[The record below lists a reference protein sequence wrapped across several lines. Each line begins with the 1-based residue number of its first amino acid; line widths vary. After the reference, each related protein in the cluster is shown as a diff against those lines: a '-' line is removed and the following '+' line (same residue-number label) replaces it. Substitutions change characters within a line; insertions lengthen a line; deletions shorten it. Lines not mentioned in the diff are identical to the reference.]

1 MSSAHSVTSTTTNT
15 TVTSLYRGDHHPIT
29 EASAGV
35 AVASIGNNNSSS
47 SQAIQALMIQDAGV
61 VTRQDSSG
69 GISSSS
75 FSSLPTMPGGPS
87 PAGPPILPQASVDDF
102 MAALDRSLDEDTT
115 GHFLDDTMDGEL
127 SLQLDEMDPSCF
139 LGDDD
144 DDVDGEDG
152 FSESR
157 GGASKVRS
165 NSGNNSSTKKHEWLL
180 RMNRKLQ
187 EVPVGE
193 LDPATVPLSAV
204 MNAWAKTKS
213 AQGAAMVELWLKRAQ
228 EEYDAG
234 NRRVVPST
242 KMYTMAGKYYV

>member
-1 MSSAHSVTSTTTNT
+1 MTQEP
-15 TVTSLYRGDHHPIT
+15 LGI
-29 EASAGV
+29 
-35 AVASIGNNNSSS
+35 
-47 SQAIQALMIQDAGV
+47 
-61 VTRQDSSG
+61 VTRQDSIG

-75 FSSLPTMPGGPS
+75 FSSN
-87 PAGPPILPQASVDDF
+87 PAATVSEHQQQQQASQPLPPILPRVPVDDF
-102 MAALDRSLDEDTT
+102 MASLDRSLDEDTT
-115 GHFLDDTMDGEL
+115 AQFLDDTMDGEL

-139 LGDDD
+139 LVDDD
-144 DDVDGEDG
+144 DDNVFEDDEW
-152 FSESR
+152 SESR
-157 GGASKVRS
+157 GVLKRRTSTVH
-165 NSGNNSSTKKHEWLL
+165 NNSNGTTSNKKHDWLL

-234 NRRVVPST
+234 NRRVVPTT
-242 KMYTMAGKYYV
+242 KMYTMAGKQCHELQKSAFR